1 MPYYPMMDWYPLR
14 GFWMNLIWLVVVL
27 VIAYFI
33 YTQFKGGTVLTTNKS
48 AEDILNERYAK
59 GELTREQF
67 MQMKGLSLSLAR
79 QVQCFRR
86 FNKCARIVNGW
97 SGARSCLPVSTP
109 ALAIKR
115 RGHYF
120 MPLCHSLPFA
130 AHFPMACLPT
140 RSEQFSRRFH

>member
-1 MPYYPMMDWYPLR
+1 MPYSLKDVGIMPYYPMMDWYPLR

-67 MQMKGLSLSLAR
+67 MQMKEDLKK
-79 QVQCFRR
+79 V
-86 FNKCARIVNGW
+86 
-97 SGARSCLPVSTP
+97 
-109 ALAIKR
+109 
-115 RGHYF
+115 
-120 MPLCHSLPFA
+120 
-130 AHFPMACLPT
+130 
-140 RSEQFSRRFH
+140 